1 MTDPSKTG
9 PAKTSPAKTGRLDR
23 FVGLSVLLTGF
34 DAVQL
39 RGTGMAADYLA
50 VLDAVL
56 PADVVGDLLSA
67 YERLPRGPER
77 ERVAAAE
84 ILGDPRLGP
93 VARNLI
99 VLWYCGSWT
108 QLPAAW
114 RAAFGASPL
123 DTSRVISAAAYQAGL
138 QWLAAGAHAAGAN
151 PQGYGAWATGP
162 KGAWATGP
170 ERSGA

>member
-1 MTDPSKTG
+1 MTG
-9 PAKTSPAKTGRLDR
+9 PADTIRLDG

-34 DAVQL
+34 DAVEL
-39 RGTGMAADYLA
+39 LGTGMAAAYLA

-56 PADVVGDLLSA
+56 PEDVVGDLMSA
-67 YERLPRGPER
+67 YRQLPRGPER
-77 ERVAAAE
+77 ERAAEAE

-99 VLWYCGSWT
+99 VLWYCGAWT

-123 DTSRVISAAAYQAGL
+123 DTSRVVSAAAYQAGL

-151 PQGYGAWATGP
+151 PQGYGAWAIGP
-162 KGAWATGP
+162 KSTKAIGPKSAGSSGLERGGA
-170 ERSGA
+170 

>member
-1 MTDPSKTG
+1 MTGTAES
-9 PAKTSPAKTGRLDR
+9 GRLDG
-23 FVGLSVLLTGF
+23 FVGLSALLTGF

-39 RGTGMAADYLA
+39 LGTGLAAEYLA

-56 PADVVGDLLSA
+56 PEDVVGDLMSA
-67 YERLPRGPER
+67 YRQLPRGPER
-77 ERVAAAE
+77 ERTAQAE
-84 ILGDPRLGP
+84 ILGAPRLGP

-99 VLWYCGSWT
+99 VLWYCGTWT

-123 DTSRVISAAAYQAGL
+123 DTSRVVSSAAYQAGL

-151 PQGYGAWATGP
+151 PQGYGAWALGP
-162 KGAWATGP
+162 KGARASGP
-170 ERSGA
+170 ERGGA

>member
-1 MTDPSKTG
+1 MAGHT
-9 PAKTSPAKTGRLDR
+9 KTGRLDD

-34 DAVQL
+34 DAVPL
-39 RGTGMAADYLA
+39 LGTGMAAEYLA

-56 PADVVGDLLSA
+56 PADVVGDLLAA
-67 YERLPRGPER
+67 YRQLPHGPER
-77 ERVAAAE
+77 ERAAATE
-84 ILGDPRLGP
+84 ILGDPRLRP

-99 VLWYCGSWT
+99 LLWYCGTWT

-123 DTSRVISAAAYQAGL
+123 DTSRVVSAAAYQAGL

-151 PQGYGAWATGP
+151 PQGYGAWASGP
-162 KGAWATGP
+162 KGG
-170 ERSGA
+170 GA